1 MNPVAEALSRPEA
14 YPHPVETGT
23 DIQVVET
30 HISWIFLT
38 GAYAYKLKKPVDLG
52 FLDFST
58 LEQRQRCCFEELRL
72 NRRLCPDL
80 YLEVLPVTEANGSY
94 RIGGDAPAV
103 DYVVRMLQF
112 DRKFELDRL
121 LRDHALTIERIG
133 EIATI
138 VAAFHRTAQHAEDSS
153 HFGTP
158 EVLLEPMIENLDI
171 TEQIV
176 HTPGE
181 TAAMETIRQWTLDEH
196 RRLGAFMRRRK
207 ASGFI
212 RECHGDMHTGNM
224 VIWRGSI
231 AIFDCIEFNRKL
243 SVIDVISDASFLFMD
258 LSHSGQTHLAWH
270 FLNAYLAGTGDYAG
284 LALLRLYCTYR
295 AMVRTKVTAIRFSQ
309 ENDAEKLTN
318 TLDEHRSYLAL
329 ALGYVRPSAPV
340 LVLMHGVSG
349 CGKSVL
355 ASKLADT
362 GGFVH
367 VRSDLERKRLFNIA
381 PEGNSSLAGVDIYTP
396 QASEQTYSTLLDAAE
411 SALSGGFTVIVDATF
426 LRYDQRSLFIELAE
440 RMSCRCRILCLHAPV
455 ATLMERVRE
464 RLLKGTDPSEADP
477 AIVEAQLRT
486 VEAPAGNEKSLCIG
500 VDTQGPVDHAALA
513 ATLLI

>member
-1 MNPVAEALSRPEA
+1 MNPVAEALRRPEA

-23 DIQVVET
+23 GIQVVET

-58 LEQRQRCCFEELRL
+58 LAQRHHCCLEELRL

-80 YLEVLPVTEANGSY
+80 YLDVLPVTAGNGNC
-94 RIGGDAPAV
+94 RIGGEGAVV
-103 DYVVRMLQF
+103 DYV
-112 DRKFELDRL
+112 DRL
-121 LRDHALTIERIG
+121 LRDHALTIDRIG

-138 VAAFHRTAQHAEDSS
+138 VAAFHQAAHHADPDSP
-153 HFGTP
+153 FGAP
-158 EVLLEPMIENLDI
+158 DVLLEPMIENLDI

-176 HTPGE
+176 HSPGE
-181 TAAMETIRQWTLDEH
+181 TAAMETIRRWTLGEH
-196 RRLGAFMRRRK
+196 SRLSGFLRQRK

-224 VIWRGSI
+224 VIWNGRI
-231 AIFDCIEFNRKL
+231 VIFDCIEFNSKL
-243 SVIDVISDASFLFMD
+243 STIDVISDASFLFMD
-258 LSHSGQTHLAWH
+258 LEHSGQTALAWH
-270 FLNAYLAGTGDYAG
+270 FLNAWLAGTGDYAG

-295 AMVRTKVTAIRFSQ
+295 AMVRAKVTAIRFSQ
-309 ENDAEKLTN
+309 ENDSGKQASI
-318 TLDEHRSYLAL
+318 LDEHRSYLTL
-329 ALGYVRPSAPV
+329 AQGYVHHALPV

-367 VRSDLERKRLFNIA
+367 LRSDIERKRLFGIA
-381 PEGNSSLAGVDIYTP
+381 PEGKSAIAGIDIYTP
-396 QASEQTYSTLLDAAE
+396 LSTERTYGTLLDAAG

-426 LRYDQRSLFIELAE
+426 LRSEQRRPFIELAE
-440 RMSCRCRILCLHAPV
+440 KMNCRCRILCLHAPV
-455 ATLMERVRE
+455 ETLIERVRD
-464 RLLKGTDPSEADP
+464 RLLKGADPSEADP
-477 AIVEAQLRT
+477 AVVEAQLRT
-486 VEAPAGNEKSLCIG
+486 VEAPAGNEKALCIG

-513 ATLLI
+513 AALFR